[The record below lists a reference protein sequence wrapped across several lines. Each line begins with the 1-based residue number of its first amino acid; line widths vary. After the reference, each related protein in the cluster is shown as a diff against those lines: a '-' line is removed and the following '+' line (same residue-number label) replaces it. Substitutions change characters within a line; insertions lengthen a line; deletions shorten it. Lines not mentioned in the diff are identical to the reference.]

1 MVDQRHVLG
10 RRGEAHAE
18 AYLQGLGWRILER
31 NWRCREGEVDI
42 IAHDPEVGALVVVE
56 VKTRAGTGYGS
67 PLEAITY
74 AKANR
79 LRRLAAIYARDHWAG
94 TRRLRVDA
102 IGLVWPYGCKPVLT
116 HVRGIEAP

>member
-1 MVDQRHVLG
+1 MVDRRQLLG
-10 RRGEAHAE
+10 RRGEEHA
-18 AYLQGLGWRILER
+18 ADYLRGLGWRILER

-42 IAHDPEVGALVVVE
+42 IAHDPETGALVVVE

-67 PLEAITY
+67 PLEAITH
-74 AKANR
+74 AKAHR
-79 LRRLAAIYARDHWAG
+79 LRRLAAIYAREHWAG

-102 IGLVWPYGCKPVLT
+102 IGLVWPLGQKAILT